1 MTSLHIVLCCVA
13 IHHWELKKIRIDSSI
28 HYETLKKP
36 KKTTPEK
43 KTPFSVRNEK
53 KSKNVKMLTP
63 TQCK

>member
-28 HYETLKKP
+28 YYETLKKP

-43 KTPFSVRNEK
+43 KTHSVLEMK
-53 KSKNVKMLTP
+53 KSLKISK
-63 TQCK
+63 C

>member
-28 HYETLKKP
+28 HYETLKNP
-36 KKTTPEK
+36 KKLHQK

-53 KSKNVKMLTP
+53 KSKNFKMLTP

>member
-43 KTPFSVRNEK
+43 KPHSVLEMK
-53 KSKNVKMLTP
+53 KSLKISK
-63 TQCK
+63 C

>member
-28 HYETLKKP
+28 HNETLKKKP
-36 KKTTPEK
+36 KNYTRK
-43 KTPFSVRNEK
+43 KNPFSVRNKK
-53 KSKNVKMLTP
+53 KSENSKMLTP